1 MPGGFENFTST
12 SFYLPVSDTGTFV
25 AQKARFQFTC
35 PSKTQRCMRSA
46 IHLTSSLRVVPS
58 NLQLW
63 LISSQFLAAKKLV
76 NLTTGLG
83 LHGSP
88 SDHHVQTSTLGTP
101 KLLLWSIDEMQSDA
115 WKAKMFITCFG
126 LRRLSMKLR
135 SALNKLQQYFYSK
148 TWESILCKK
157 HCIEHARSQFSRLVR
172 RDGFQ
177 RRSHSLGKVHQH
189 LPGSWLASC
198 WSSLQLRHR

>member
-1 MPGGFENFTST
+1 MRSIWHHLSELSHQTFNFDWSPSSFSLLRSLST
-12 SFYLPVSDTGTFV
+12 SLLDLACMDHHRITMC
-25 AQKARFQFTC
+25 KR
-35 PSKTQRCMRSA
+35 QRWAHRNYCCGALMRC
-46 IHLTSSLRVVPS
+46 
-58 NLQLW
+58 
-63 LISSQFLAAKKLV
+63 
-76 NLTTGLG
+76 NLTLERPRC
-83 LHGSP
+83 LSR
-88 SDHHVQTSTLGTP
+88 
-101 KLLLWSIDEMQSDA
+101 
-115 WKAKMFITCFG
+115 

>member
-1 MPGGFENFTST
+1 MRVLLAIVLDFKLDFILAPSCKSGNTPIVKEKERSGTSSYASKESKPRIWRSDSLITNNPVMPGGFENFTST

-63 LISSQFLAAKKLV
+63 LISFQFLAAKKLV

-115 WKAKMFITCFG
+115 WKAKMFITFASFVNEAEECF
-126 LRRLSMKLR
+126 
-135 SALNKLQQYFYSK
+135 
-148 TWESILCKK
+148 E
-157 HCIEHARSQFSRLVR
+157 
-172 RDGFQ
+172 
-177 RRSHSLGKVHQH
+177 
-189 LPGSWLASC
+189 
-198 WSSLQLRHR
+198 